1 MRVQSSTAAVRTHML
16 GLEVLPM
23 QRVLLASTIALVLA
37 ATACAS
43 DTDDGNDDD
52 KTVQVNLDPKQAN
65 EKTGDNGKVAEQ
77 ATDSPL
83 YSPAAF
89 ATDSPLY

>member
-1 MRVQSSTAAVRTHML
+1 
-16 GLEVLPM
+16 M

-65 EKTGDNGKVAEQ
+65 EKADDKVAEQ

-83 YSPAAF
+83 YAPAAF